1 MKDIRTPLLSLIRE
15 RQKTDALLSVK
26 DAAETFKT
34 TMKNIIDIASDEG
47 ININVGIR
55 TQSGTGRL
63 AKRDWT
69 LEDLNSEYE

>member
-1 MKDIRTPLLSLIRE
+1 MKDIRNSLLSLIRE
-15 RQKTDALLSVK
+15 RQKTGVLLSVK
-26 DAAETFKT
+26 DAAEQLKT
-34 TMKNIIDIASDEG
+34 TMNDIIHIASEEG

-69 LEDLNSEYE
+69 LEDLDAEHE